1 MEILIFINKGNP
13 CLETNLEV
21 NTHFN
26 LETSEVDFMGE
37 QGNHNREASLD
48 SDRARELTGVKLQDW
63 CTQRD
68 ILQTSSAG
76 DDSAGADASLS
87 PLH

>member
-1 MEILIFINKGNP
+1 M
-13 CLETNLEV
+13 
-21 NTHFN
+21 
-26 LETSEVDFMGE
+26 DFMGE
-37 QGNHNREASLD
+37 RGNHNREASLD